1 MKRVNGTVSDL
12 FLPVSGKIIEF
23 NENNFQWDGMT
34 KEGNE
39 LPSGTYYY
47 ILELKPSQSTQTGPI
62 TIIR

>member
-1 MKRVNGTVSDL
+1 MVIFNKWGN
-12 FLPVSGKIIEF
+12 KIIEF
-23 NENNFQWDGMT
+23 NENNFQWDGKT

>member
-1 MKRVNGTVSDL
+1 MVIFNKWGN
-12 FLPVSGKIIEF
+12 KIIEF